1 MLTRLFLFLLV
12 GLGGASLAMQMAWNS
27 RLRAATGS
35 AVLTTII
42 SVLVTLLSLVLVWFS
57 GLTPKGSVPAFG
69 SLPRWAWFGGAF
81 AAWYLVTALIAV
93 PKLGTTMVFSLVV
106 AGQMITALI
115 LDSTGAFGVPQIPF
129 SPSRALGVAL
139 LLGGVLLVQRR

>member
-27 RLRAATGS
+27 RLRTATGS

-42 SVLVTLLSLVLVWFS
+42 SVIVTLLSLVLVWLS

-81 AAWYLVTALIAV
+81 AAWYLITALIAV

-115 LDSTGAFGVPQIPF
+115 LDTTGAFGVPQIPF
-129 SPSRALGVAL
+129 SPSRALGVL
-139 LLGGVLLVQRR
+139 LLLAGVLLVQRR